1 MRLLLV
7 SVVLLLLSTDGRAC
21 GCFPPEARAKTA
33 QEALHLARVAV
44 YGRVVE
50 VGPNGVAKVLVL
62 ESFKG
67 YAPGSTFEALPASSE
82 CKASPFSVKEEA
94 LILSFGETVTA
105 CDKHPPEH
113 YLLEVFRSNAAK
125 ETKQR

>member
-7 SVVLLLLSTDGRAC
+7 SLLLLVLSTDASAC
-21 GCFPPEARAKTA
+21 GCFSSEARAKTA
-33 QEALHLARVAV
+33 QEALQLARVAV

-50 VGPNGVAKVLVL
+50 VGSNGIAKVLVL

-67 YAPGSTFEALPASSE
+67 YASGSTFEALPATSQ
-82 CKASPFSVKEEA
+82 CKTAPFSVKEEA
-94 LILSFGETVTA
+94 LFLSFGEAVTA

-113 YLLEVFRSNAAK
+113 YLLEVFRAKAAK
-125 ETKQR
+125 AR